1 MVARRA
7 AAVIAMAI
15 LGTVGVGIA
24 DQAADA
30 QREKFAERFRQVWG
44 ARIETAL
51 AGVAPVAAPEHPVLP
66 KDVKDGVFGYLVSLL
81 DANTYG
87 SVAGSQ
93 FREVLER
100 TGRASRIPY
109 EAIGEVRRAPA
120 SASNEG
126 WVRVAFTGPLDVP
139 VPYSILG
146 YHPGSL
152 HSSVQVT
159 VREWHMPR
167 SVISDPAGDVT
178 SGLEVTDLTLWA
190 VVEGRV
196 VIDIDKLV
204 DKLLGGSLDDTYVVG
219 VAFFRFRGTAYAMAL
234 GYNGQGEPRS
244 GALQLA
250 ENEILFPTPRELKAT
265 ARDLRARVVRHLAE
279 MGLPAWLPE

>member
-1 MVARRA
+1 MVGRRA
-7 AAVIAMAI
+7 TALIAMVV
-15 LGTVGVGIA
+15 LGVVGAAIA
-24 DQAADA
+24 DKAADV
-30 QREKFAERFRQVWG
+30 QRAKFAEHFRQIWG

-51 AGVAPVAAPEHPVLP
+51 AGVAPVTAPEHPVLP

-93 FREVLER
+93 FRDVLKR
-100 TGRASRIPY
+100 TGRPSKIPY
-109 EAIGEVRRAPA
+109 ETIGELRRAPA
-120 SASNEG
+120 SASGEG

-152 HSSVQVT
+152 HSPAQVT

-178 SGLEVTDLTLWA
+178 GALEVTDLTLWA

-196 VIDIDKLV
+196 VIDIDQLV

-219 VAFFRFRGTAYAMAL
+219 IAFFRFRGAAYAMAL

-244 GALQLA
+244 GALQLG

-265 ARDLRARVVRHLAE
+265 ARDLRARIVRRLAE

>member
-1 MVARRA
+1 VVGRRA
-7 AAVIAMAI
+7 AVVSAMVV
-15 LGTVGVGIA
+15 LGTVGAGIA
-24 DQAADA
+24 DKAADA
-30 QREKFAERFRQVWG
+30 QRAKFAERFREIWG
-44 ARIETAL
+44 ARIESAL
-51 AGVAPVAAPEHPVLP
+51 AGATPVALPEHPELP
-66 KDVKDGVFGYLVSLL
+66 KDVKDGVFGYLVGLL

-87 SVAGSQ
+87 RVAGSQ
-93 FREVLER
+93 FRDVLQR
-100 TGRASRIPY
+100 TGRGSRIPY
-109 EAIGEVRRAPA
+109 ETIGEVCRAPA
-120 SASNEG
+120 STLGEG
-126 WVRVAFTGPLDVP
+126 WVRVNFTGPLDVP

-152 HSSVQVT
+152 HSSAQVT
-159 VREWHMPR
+159 VREWRMPR

-178 SGLEVTDLTLWA
+178 GGLEVKDLTLWA
-190 VVEGRV
+190 IVEGRV

-204 DKLLGGSLDDTYVVG
+204 DKLLGGSLDDTYMVG
-219 VAFFRFRGTAYAMAL
+219 VAFFRFRGAAYAMAL

-244 GALQLA
+244 GALELA